1 MHRNKARAPERRQI
15 SRRRV
20 PGMRR
25 FDHQTSGLGQPAG
38 GRTEGHRWSIRWIGV
53 DHARG
58 IAWQRPASVVKAGT
72 CRRELFPGLPLS
84 TAQPSGASGIR
95 GEVGSRSHGELATGV
110 PQYHAKDRA
119 RGSLL
124 GAPWT
129 APSESPNF
137 GGADGGE
144 GKGSGGHRAGQLWG
158 GGGTLGCEEKI
169 GQRLGGARGP
179 HVNYATLNSYRS

>member
-1 MHRNKARAPERRQI
+1 MHRNKAPAPERRQI

-38 GRTEGHRWSIRWIGV
+38 GRTEGDRWSIRWIGV
-53 DHARG
+53 DHGRG
-58 IAWQRPASVVKAGT
+58 VAWQRPASVVKAGT
-72 CRRELFPGLPLS
+72 CRGELFPGLPLS

-95 GEVGSRSHGELATGV
+95 GEVGSRSHIEPATGV
-110 PQYHAKDRA
+110 PQHHAKDRA

-137 GGADGGE
+137 GDADGGVGRDLE
-144 GKGSGGHRAGQLWG
+144 ATGPGR
-158 GGGTLGCEEKI
+158 
-169 GQRLGGARGP
+169 GGAVWGARWGP
-179 HVNYATLNSYRS
+179 RRRVGKEAGGRCVPIRVI